1 MNNNKKVFT
10 DIYGLELLVSY
21 RKSAII
27 FELGND
33 INKNQQYF
41 KFIFNIEIFKELF
54 DYLMDAAGKAWS
66 EIQLKECNSL
76 GSDYEEYYDKK
87 LDNNGYLHL
96 FKNKLELERVSLYS
110 NKLYQFNKAKIQ
122 SFLYDFKKILESC
135 IIRGELNKI

>member
-10 DIYGLELLVSY
+10 DIHGLELLVSY

-41 KFIFNIEIFKELF
+41 EFIFNIEIFKELF

-76 GSDYEEYYDKK
+76 GSDYMEYYDKK

-96 FKNKLELERVSLYS
+96 FKNKLELERVDPYN
-110 NKLYQFNKAKIQ
+110 NKLYQFNKVKIQ